1 MYEEIGEKYACKNLN
16 TILWFNISVQNY
28 RNAKTQS
35 FTMSCFQTLFVSQKK
50 NQNSQGVQNQTL
62 LQHNFL
68 QLIECFWKFE
78 QKEER
83 NIFIMRKCCF
93 LLHAEI
99 WFYYLQMVYMKVIN
113 SKEHVTL
120 FQNKIF
126 DIVDVDKIMIM

>member
-1 MYEEIGEKYACKNLN
+1 
-16 TILWFNISVQNY
+16 
-28 RNAKTQS
+28 
-35 FTMSCFQTLFVSQKK
+35 
-50 NQNSQGVQNQTL
+50 
-62 LQHNFL
+62 
-68 QLIECFWKFE
+68 
-78 QKEER
+78 
-83 NIFIMRKCCF
+83 MRKCCF

>member
-1 MYEEIGEKYACKNLN
+1 
-16 TILWFNISVQNY
+16 
-28 RNAKTQS
+28 
-35 FTMSCFQTLFVSQKK
+35 MSCFQTLFVSQEKI
-50 NQNSQGVQNQTL
+50 QNSQGVQNQTL
-62 LQHNFL
+62 LQHNFP

-93 LLHAEI
+93 QLHAEI

-126 DIVDVDKIMIM
+126 DIVDVDEIMIM